1 MNTELTERNKAPE
14 QVAEQERWATPP
26 VDVFE
31 NNDEYL
37 LAADLPGVVAD
48 AVRIDVDK
56 DQLTIEGRLPKVEG
70 QQQDYGYRRSFKL
83 PGGTDNEAV
92 NAELRQ
98 GVLWLHLPKA
108 AAIKPRRIE
117 IKAG

>member
-1 MNTELTERNKAPE
+1 MSTELTERNKAPE
-14 QVAEQERWATPP
+14 QVADQDRWETPP

-31 NNDEYL
+31 NDDEYL
-37 LAADLPGVVAD
+37 LVADLPGVVSD

-56 DQLTIEGRLPKVEG
+56 DQLNIEGRLVKAED
-70 QQQDYGYRRSFKL
+70 QHYNGYRRSFKL

-92 NAELRQ
+92 NAELKQ

-108 AAIKPRRIE
+108 AAVRPRRIE

>member
-1 MNTELTERNKAPE
+1 MSTELTERNKAPE

-37 LAADLPGVVAD
+37 LVADLPGVVAD
-48 AVRIDVDK
+48 AVRLDVDQ
-56 DQLTIEGRLPKVEG
+56 DQLTIEGRLPKTEG
-70 QQQDYGYRRSFKL
+70 QLAYGYRRSFKL
-83 PGGTDNEAV
+83 PGGTDNAAV
-92 NAELRQ
+92 NAELKQ

-108 AAIKPRRIE
+108 AAVKPRRIE

>member
-1 MNTELTERNKAPE
+1 MSTELTESNKAPE
-14 QVAEQERWATPP
+14 QATEEERWETPP

-31 NNDEYL
+31 NDDEYL
-37 LAADLPGVVAD
+37 LVADLPGVMAD

-56 DQLTIEGRLPKVEG
+56 DQLSIEGSLPKTDD
-70 QQQDYGYRRSFKL
+70 QRFRGYRRSFKL

-92 NAELRQ
+92 NAELKQ

>member
-1 MNTELTERNKAPE
+1 MSTELTERNKAPE
-14 QVAEQERWATPP
+14 QVADQERWETPP

-37 LAADLPGVVAD
+37 LVADLPGVLAD
-48 AVRIDVDK
+48 GVRIDVDQ
-56 DQLTIEGRLPKVEG
+56 DQLFIEGRLAQVEE
-70 QQQDYGYRRSFKL
+70 QRYEGYRRSFKL

-92 NAELRQ
+92 NAELKQ

-108 AAIKPRRIE
+108 AAIKPRRIQM
-117 IKAG
+117 KAG